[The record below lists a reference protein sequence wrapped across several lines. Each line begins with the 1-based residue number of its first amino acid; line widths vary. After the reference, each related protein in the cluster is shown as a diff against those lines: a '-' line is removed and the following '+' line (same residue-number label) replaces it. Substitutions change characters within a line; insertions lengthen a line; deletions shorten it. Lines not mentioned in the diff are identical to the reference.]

1 MQRKKAFTLIEL
13 LVVISIIALLIGILL
28 PALGAARRNAVRME
42 NSTRLKGIQNPMVMF
57 ARGNKER
64 YPGMDGTKGFF
75 DNDPVN
81 GENIPYSGDDGGNE
95 SAKVESR
102 YAILIDANFFTP
114 DFLISPA
121 ETNGSIIE
129 YDLTGKDPDDDED
142 FSADNYSH
150 SLLAL
155 YAAPGEDNAS
165 IRLGEWRATINSQ
178 AIVAADRIIDGTP
191 GSKASDRKTYDSYHN
206 DEKWEGAVVYNDGHA
221 VFERS
226 ANPTTRYGTVTS
238 SKDDLF
244 LAEPYEHNGETNPEG
259 SDCLLIH
266 NGKGDQA
273 TNVLD
278 PDRDKPKT

>member
-81 GENIPYSGDDGGNE
+81 GENIPYTGDDGGDE

-142 FSADNYSH
+142 FSSSNYSH

-155 YAAPGEDNAS
+155 KPAPGEGNAS

-178 AIVAADRIIDGTP
+178 AIVACDRIIDGTP

-244 LAEPYEHNGETNPEG
+244 LAEPYDDGNDINPEG
-259 SDCLLIH
+259 SDALLVH
-266 NGKGDQA
+266 NGAGDEA
-273 TNVLD
+273 DDVLD
-278 PDRDKPKT
+278 PDLDKPKT